1 MVNPGKVV
9 KARKSK
15 RTSLHD
21 KHKVERKVREHH
33 RKQRRDAKRNPH
45 KHKRKDPGIPNSWPF
60 KQQLLQEQELQR
72 EKDIESLQLA
82 RENRKKERALRRAQE
97 HELQKA
103 MKQNAQQRR
112 QGRRQRASFAPLPDV
127 LSEADVV
134 LVVLDARDP
143 AACRCAALERA
154 LVDCEKLPILVL
166 NKIDL
171 VPRAAEE
178 GWLATLRRSLPTVPF
193 CCAAATYPN
202 QSDKTASNPKKKA
215 KTDATAAVAADGA
228 SAAGVDALAAGGEAL
243 AALLAAR
250 APPDGSELHVG
261 VVGFDRVGKRTL
273 LRALSKCALG
283 PAVRLLPMSARL
295 HPVCET
301 PGVNDVLLRTCAP
314 AALPQPELLVGQ
326 LLGRCERRAL
336 LRI

>member
-21 KHKVERKVREHH
+21 KHKVERKVREFN
-33 RKQRRDAKRNPH
+33 RKQRRDGKRNPQ
-45 KHKRKDPGIPNSWPF
+45 KHKKKDPGIPNSWPF
-60 KQQLLQEQELQR
+60 KQQMLQEQELQR
-72 EKDIESLQLA
+72 EKDIDSLQLA
-82 RENRKKERALRRAQE
+82 RETRKKERAVRRAQE
-97 HELQKA
+97 AELQKA

-154 LVDCEKLPILVL
+154 LIDCEKLPILVL

-171 VPRAAEE
+171 VPRAAAE
-178 GWLATLRRSLPTVPF
+178 GWLATLRCSLPTVPF
-193 CCAAATYPN
+193 CCAAAMHPN

-215 KTDATAAVAADGA
+215 RAATATAAEDAAT
-228 SAAGVDALAAGGEAL
+228 AAGADALAAGGEAL
-243 AALLAAR
+243 ATLLAAR
-250 APPDGSELHVG
+250 APPDGSELNVG
-261 VVGFDRVGKRTL
+261 VVGFDRAGKRTL
-273 LRALSKCALG
+273 LRALGKCDLG
-283 PAVRLLPMSARL
+283 PAVNVLPMSARL